1 MKKKERYLG
10 NFKMEYLKLYY
21 KFRAFIRYTKT
32 AFYRPVYQKFL
43 MCPLIKTLRQ
53 GFVSKT
59 RPIF

>member
-1 MKKKERYLG
+1 MKKKKRDLG

-21 KFRAFIRYTKT
+21 KFRTFIRYTKT

-43 MCPLIKTLRQ
+43 MCLLIKTLRQ